1 MSDLTY
7 FDFFSKFNLKTM
19 KKFSLNIQKK
29 FGGMEIKQ
37 ISWVK

>member
-1 MSDLTY
+1 
-7 FDFFSKFNLKTM
+7 M

-37 ISWVK
+37 ISWVKKWVLKIKNVDLFIC